1 MWLGEF
7 RCYEANVDQVMMV
20 GHEELLP
27 DNVTQELWEEVEIES
42 IEDVSLMSFAVRWVW
57 VDTVDAV
64 AVRLVC
70 VDLVEKVVGV

>member
-1 MWLGEF
+1 
-7 RCYEANVDQVMMV
+7 
-20 GHEELLP
+20 
-27 DNVTQELWEEVEIES
+27 
-42 IEDVSLMSFAVRWVW
+42 MSFAVRWVW

>member
-57 VDTVDAV
+57 VDTVDVV